1 MYKAVGKESLLRLRN
16 YTGSGRLVTAF
27 GHGLALSAVALACGC
42 DTRGFLDPTEMGRFH
57 KDPLVMP
64 IVSTVDP
71 AVEEVDNQWSLATEP
86 TAEDNRPVSG
96 DYRISPNDYL
106 AITLSDLNGP
116 NTETIKQSRV
126 TESGNI
132 SLPFLK
138 DPIRA
143 RGLTEIQLEQAIVEA
158 YRSAQLIQ
166 NANVSVTVMEARG
179 RAFDIGGAVSAPQTY
194 PILSSDFRLMN
205 ALVMAKEVTSQFVT
219 DIYIVRQPEELP
231 GTPNTMPPVPTR
243 TTRPTTG
250 PSSDELAPHVQAP
263 NSAGSVASTSD
274 HMMHLSTATEAGD
287 GQQNFGGFR
296 ESNPGQGARVIH
308 IPYAGLKRGELRY
321 NIPIRPHDVIYVQP
335 PEQGFYFVGGHVTRG
350 GSFQLIGQKITLK
363 DAIISAN
370 MLDGLAIPQRT
381 DIIRHVAPDH
391 QVFVRI
397 DLARVFSGDSPDIY
411 LKPGDEVIVGTNAL
425 APFLAA
431 IRGGFRMTYGFGFL
445 YDRNYA
451 YPDTLQ
457 NP

>member
-1 MYKAVGKESLLRLRN
+1 MRLFNHTGCGGLLKALGQ
-16 YTGSGRLVTAF
+16 GIF
-27 GHGLALSAVALACGC
+27 LSTTVALVCGC
-42 DTRGFLDPTEMGRFH
+42 DTKGFLDPTEMGRFQ

-71 AVEEVDNQWSLATEP
+71 ALEEVDNRWALASEP
-86 TAEDNRPVSG
+86 TAQDLQPFSG
-96 DYRISPNDYL
+96 DYRISPNDML
-106 AITLSDLNGP
+106 GITLSDLNGP

-138 DPIRA
+138 EPIRA

-158 YRSAQLIQ
+158 YRQAQLIQ

-179 RAFDIGGAVSAPQTY
+179 RAFDILGAVGAPQTY
-194 PILSSDFRLMN
+194 PILNSDFRLLN
-205 ALVMAKEVTSQFVT
+205 ALVMAKDVTSPFVT
-219 DIYIVRQPEELP
+219 DIYIVRQPEDLQGSTSP
-231 GTPNTMPPVPTR
+231 MPNPPHRTGTN
-243 TTRPTTG
+243 PTTG

-263 NSAGSVASTSD
+263 APSTPIASTTD
-274 HMMHLSTATEAGD
+274 HVVHLATATEAGD
-287 GQQNFGGFR
+287 GQQNFSGFR
-296 ESNPGQGARVIH
+296 ESNPGVGPRVIH
-308 IPYAGLKRGELRY
+308 IPYAALKRGELRY
-321 NIPIRPHDVIYVQP
+321 NIPIRPHDVIYVDP

-350 GSFQLIGQKITLK
+350 GSFQLVGQKITLK

-391 QVFVRI
+391 QVYVRV
-397 DLARVFSGDSPDIY
+397 DLARIFEGESPDIY
-411 LKPGDEVIVGTNAL
+411 LKPGDQVLVGTNMI

-451 YPDTLQ
+451 YPQSLQ
-457 NP
+457 TP